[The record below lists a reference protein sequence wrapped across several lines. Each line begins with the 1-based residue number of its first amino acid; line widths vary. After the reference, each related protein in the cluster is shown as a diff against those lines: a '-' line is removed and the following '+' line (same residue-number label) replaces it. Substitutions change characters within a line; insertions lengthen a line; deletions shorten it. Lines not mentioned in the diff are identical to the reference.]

1 MIFQVERKEKN
12 VFSIKS
18 EPVRL
23 LNDAEQ
29 KKRGNEL
36 SLVAKFAIAC
46 NITDMSNRS
55 NLIH

>member
-1 MIFQVERKEKN
+1 MFFTAFFYV
-12 VFSIKS
+12 V
-18 EPVRL
+18 
-23 LNDAEQ
+23 Q
-29 KKRGNEL
+29 KKRGNKL